1 MPRATTSYPETRRH
15 SLSSTTCLAVF
26 LLLAAGLLVRPAR
39 LCAQVVPS
47 AYGSTEKLWVGG
59 EYSDFLPDFGPP
71 NRITGIGA
79 FADWIVK
86 PRWGVEGEAR
96 FLRFNGF
103 YGEAQD
109 DYLIG
114 PKVQIVRL
122 GKLRPYAKF
131 LVGLGQSNFPF
142 TIGTGRYLA
151 LAPGAG
157 ADYRLTRKIA
167 LRAEYEYQFW
177 PSAPGIAG
185 EPSNGMKPNGF
196 SAGFAYK
203 LLRH

>member
-1 MPRATTSYPETRRH
+1 MPKARTGYGKGRV
-15 SLSSTTCLAVF
+15 SLSSATCLAGF
-26 LLLAAGLLVRPAR
+26 LLLTAGLPLWPAR

-47 AYGSTEKLWVGG
+47 GYSGGARLWVGG
-59 EYSDFLPDFGPP
+59 EYSNFLPDFGPP
-71 NRITGIGA
+71 DRLTGFGV
-79 FADWIVK
+79 FVDWNLRA
-86 PRWGVEGEAR
+86 RWGVEGEAR

-109 DYLIG
+109 HYLIG

-131 LVGLGQSNFPF
+131 LVGLGQNNFPF

-157 ADYRLTRKIA
+157 ADYRLTRKMA
-167 LRAEYEYQFW
+167 LRAEYEYQLW

-185 EPSNGMKPNGF
+185 EPSNGIKPSGF

-203 LLRH
+203 LLSH